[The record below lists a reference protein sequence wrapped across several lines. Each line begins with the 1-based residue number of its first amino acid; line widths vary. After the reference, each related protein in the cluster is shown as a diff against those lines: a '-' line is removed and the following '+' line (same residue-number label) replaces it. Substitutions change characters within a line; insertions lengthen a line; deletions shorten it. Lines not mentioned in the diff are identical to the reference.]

1 MSTVVLFMNGV
12 TGEPYDCFKRLV
24 PLTLTG
30 AQVKELIVEVDSRE
44 PSCYNLLHSVGNVPI
59 SMDTTLDSQGV
70 TPASYLKTVPIV
82 FGTMVPMHQ

>member
-59 SMDTTLDSQGV
+59 SMDTTLDSHEEPNGA
-70 TPASYLKTVPIV
+70 TNRSMYFTNFAIV
-82 FGTMVPMHQ
+82 LPN